1 MRQIKIQSL
10 QIENFKG
17 LRSFSVDFNDELT
30 RIVGANGT
38 GKTSVHDAYLW
49 LLLGIDSANRASFAI
64 QPLDDKANTIDH
76 LTTSVTGVFS
86 FDGVRHEIKRC
97 LHQIWTRRR
106 STKED
111 VLTGS
116 ESEYFIDNVPYKA
129 GEFSKEI
136 TSLFCSQDDFK
147 LISSIRAFGQLD
159 MKSKRAKLIQMA
171 GQMPELINETDYP
184 RLFPYY
190 AKLQNVDAV
199 KRQLLYELN
208 GLKTKQQEIPIKI
221 TENERNMP
229 TGIDFDAIR
238 GQLAEKQSKV
248 EQIDASLQKAAD
260 GRAGQF
266 AGINALNEELG
277 KLNAELMEIET
288 SLSSQRTKRLSE
300 VNEEVS
306 STTQVSRNL
315 ETQLNSIRRDISD
328 IEARIS
334 NAESRKVTLGQ
345 QWEKKNSETW
355 PDNIA
360 TECPTCHRP
369 YDAEDIVAAKNEAIK
384 AFNAGKAGVLAQIE
398 AEGDQLVTQIAKYKE
413 ELAGKQKEMA
423 DLQERIKG
431 AKEKEGEAKKKL
443 SEVPSLDFLKQNSR
457 EYQTVD
463 AKRADLKSKIMS
475 ETPVES
481 DNERILKNQKELLK
495 REISDL
501 TMELAKEQ
509 NIAKVEARRKELEEE
524 NAKLA
529 TSIAELDAVMF
540 EISQYQKAYIELVES
555 RVSSMFKL
563 VTWKMYSKNVSNDG
577 ETEICECLVNGVPVS
592 TNVNTAGGINA
603 GIDIINALSQWIGI
617 SVPLWIDGK
626 ESVTSLLETNAQLI
640 TLSVLENSALSVA

>member
-17 LRSFSVDFNDELT
+17 LRSFSVDFDDELT

-76 LTTSVTGVFS
+76 LTTSVTGVFT

-97 LHQIWTRRR
+97 LHQTWTRRR
-106 STKED
+106 GTKED

-136 TSLFCSQDDFK
+136 TALFCSQDDFK

-184 RLFPYY
+184 RLAPYY

-208 GLKTKQQEIPIKI
+208 GLKTKQSEIPIKI

-229 TGIDFDAIR
+229 TGIDFDALR
-238 GQLAEKQSKV
+238 EQLAEKQSQV

-260 GRAGQF
+260 GRAGLF
-266 AGINALNEELG
+266 AGINALNDELG
-277 KLNAELMEIET
+277 KLNAELIEIET

-306 STTQVSRNL
+306 GTTQVSRNL
-315 ETQLNSIRRDISD
+315 ETQLNIIRRDISD

-334 NAESRKVTLGQ
+334 NDEKRKETLGK
-345 QWEKKNSETW
+345 QWEEKNSETW

-369 YDAEDIVAAKNEAIK
+369 YDAEDIVNAKNEAIK
-384 AFNAGKAGVLAQIE
+384 AFNKGKAGVLAQIE
-398 AEGDQLVTQIAKYKE
+398 AEGDQLVKQIAKYKE
-413 ELAGKQKEMA
+413 ELASKQTEMA
-423 DLQERIKG
+423 ELQERIKE

-443 SEVPSLDFLKQNSR
+443 SEVPSLEFLKQNSR

-463 AKRADLKSKIMS
+463 AKRMDLKSKIMS
-475 ETPVES
+475 ETPVET
-481 DNERILKNQKELLK
+481 DNERVLKNQKELLK
-495 REISDL
+495 RDISAL

-529 TSIAELDAVMF
+529 TSIAELDAVMY

>member
-17 LRSFSVDFNDELT
+17 LRSFSIDFDDALT

-49 LLLGIDSANRASFAI
+49 LLLGIDSANRAAFAI
-64 QPLDDKANTIDH
+64 QPLDENSKTIDH

-97 LHQIWTRRR
+97 LHQTWTRRR
-106 STKED
+106 GTKED

-136 TSLFCSQDDFK
+136 TALFCSQDDFK
-147 LISSIRAFGQLD
+147 LVSSIRAFGQLD

-184 RLFPYY
+184 RLAPYY
-190 AKLQNVDAV
+190 AKVQNVDSI
-199 KRQLLYELN
+199 KRQLKYELD
-208 GLKTKQQEIPIKI
+208 GLKAKQAEIPIKI

-229 TGIDFDAIR
+229 TGIDFDSLR
-238 GQLAEKQSKV
+238 EQLAKKQSEV
-248 EQIDASLQKAAD
+248 EQIDAQLQKASD
-260 GRAGQF
+260 GRAGLF
-266 AGINALNEELG
+266 AGINALNDELA
-277 KLNAELMEIET
+277 KVNAELLEIES
-288 SLSSQRTKRLSE
+288 SLSSQRMKRLND
-300 VNEEVS
+300 VNEEVAG
-306 STTQVSRNL
+306 TTQVSRNL
-315 ETQLNSIRRDISD
+315 ETQLNIVRRDISD
-328 IEARIS
+328 LEARIS
-334 NAESRKVTLGQ
+334 NNEKRREKLGE
-345 QWEKKNSETW
+345 QWMQKNQETW

-369 YDAEDIVAAKNEAIK
+369 YDAEDIVNAKNEAIK

-398 AEGDQLVTQIAKYKE
+398 AEGDQLVKQTDQLKQ
-413 ELAGKQKEMA
+413 ELSAKQKELA
-423 DLQERIKG
+423 DLQERITV
-431 AKEKEGEAKKKL
+431 AKANEGEAKKHL

-463 AKRADLKSKIMS
+463 AKRHDLKARIMN

-481 DNERILKNQKELLK
+481 NDERLLKNQKELLK
-495 REISDL
+495 RDIEALIAEI
-501 TMELAKEQ
+501 AKEQ
-509 NIAKVEARRKELEEE
+509 NIAKVEARRKELEDE

-529 TSIAELDAVMF
+529 TSIAELDAVMY
-540 EISQYQKAYIELVES
+540 EIAQYQKAYIELVES

-592 TNVNTAGGINA
+592 TNVNTAGSINA
-603 GIDIINALSQWIGI
+603 GIDIINALSGWLGI

-626 ESVTSLLETNAQLI
+626 ESVTNLLETNAQVV
-640 TLSVLENSALSVA
+640 TLQVLENSALSVA

>member
-17 LRSFSVDFNDELT
+17 LRSFSVDFDDELT

-76 LTTSVTGVFS
+76 LTTSVTGVFM

-97 LHQIWTRRR
+97 LHQTWTRRR
-106 STKED
+106 GTKED

-136 TSLFCSQDDFK
+136 TALFCSQDDFK

-159 MKSKRAKLIQMA
+159 MKSKRAKLIQMT

-184 RLFPYY
+184 RLAPYY

-208 GLKTKQQEIPIKI
+208 GLKTKQSEIPIKI

-229 TGIDFDAIR
+229 TGIDFDSLR
-238 GQLAEKQSKV
+238 EQLAEKQYQV

-260 GRAGQF
+260 GRAGLF
-266 AGINALNEELG
+266 AGINALNDELG

-306 STTQVSRNL
+306 GTTQVSRNL
-315 ETQLNSIRRDISD
+315 ETQLNIIRRDISD

-334 NAESRKVTLGQ
+334 NDEKRKETLGK
-345 QWEKKNSETW
+345 QWEEKNSETW

-369 YDAEDIVAAKNEAIK
+369 YDAEDIVNAKNEAIK
-384 AFNAGKAGVLAQIE
+384 AFNKGKAGVLAQIE
-398 AEGDQLVTQIAKYKE
+398 AEGDQLVKQIAKYKE
-413 ELAGKQKEMA
+413 ELASKQTEMA
-423 DLQERIKG
+423 ELQERIKE

-443 SEVPSLDFLKQNSR
+443 SEVPSLEFLKQNSR

-463 AKRADLKSKIMS
+463 AKRRDLKSKIMS
-475 ETPVES
+475 ETPVET
-481 DNERILKNQKELLK
+481 DNERVLKNQKELLK
-495 REISDL
+495 RDISAL

-529 TSIAELDAVMF
+529 TSIAELDAVMY